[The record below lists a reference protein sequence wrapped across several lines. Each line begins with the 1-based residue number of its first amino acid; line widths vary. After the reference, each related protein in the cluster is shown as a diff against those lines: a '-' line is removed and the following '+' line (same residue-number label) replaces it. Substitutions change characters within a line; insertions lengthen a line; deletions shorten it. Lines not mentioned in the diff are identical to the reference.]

1 MATEGALS
9 TLSRYEALF
18 ELSSEINAA
27 SEILRAGELLA
38 RRIKYVADVYSWRY
52 FSLESQGANSI
63 SARQAMVIDGY
74 RGNAD
79 VEHVPE
85 ERLCSVELS
94 LWSRRRSSFLE
105 GAELEQAKRVL
116 PEQFRK
122 DDIVQ
127 IVVCPR
133 FGGGGL
139 QSMLLFSKRRQPFN
153 ELDVKFLTLASQIFH
168 DKVYLLWEQKKL
180 RDLETAYLQQEIT
193 LRQSEKLATLGKLSA
208 GMAHELN
215 NPAAAAQRSADQ
227 LRGAIRE
234 LDEAQRNL
242 GAAALTEA
250 QSAVLSRVVAS
261 IVDPSNRYAELDALD
276 RSDLEGDIEQW
287 LVERGIHE
295 AWELAPTLA
304 SFGWDPQK
312 LSEIVAPFG
321 TNQLPVV
328 LASLKSGYAAATLVE
343 DIREATRRI
352 SEIVKALRS
361 YTYLDQAPIQ
371 RIDVHDGLDS
381 TLVILRSKLKD
392 GITVRRDYDRT
403 LPQIQAFG
411 TELNQVWTNIID
423 NAVGAMNGAGELVL
437 RTYREDPWVVVEI
450 KDTGPGIPEEIQSKI
465 FDPFFT
471 TKPPGEGTGLGL
483 NISHNIVVQKH
494 HGRIVVHSRPG
505 ETRFV
510 VELPLDL
517 SAVAPQ
523 SGTTEEAR

>member
-27 SEILRAGELLA
+27 TEIERVGELLT

-52 FSLESQGANSI
+52 FSLEREDASSTT
-63 SARQAMVIDGY
+63 ARQAMVIDGY
-74 RGNAD
+74 RGNAG
-79 VEHVPE
+79 VKHIPE
-85 ERLCSVELS
+85 GELCTVELN
-94 LWSRRRSSFLE
+94 LWSRKRSSFVE
-105 GAELEQAKRVL
+105 GAELEEAKRVL

-180 RDLETAYLQQEIT
+180 RDLENAYLQQEIT

-227 LRGAIRE
+227 LRVAIEE

-250 QSAVLSRVVAS
+250 ESAALSRLVAS
-261 IVDPSNRYAELDALD
+261 TIDPGNRSADLDPLS

-287 LVERGIHE
+287 LEEKGVDE
-295 AWELAPTLA
+295 AWELAPALA
-304 SFGWDPQK
+304 SFGWDAQK
-312 LSEIVAPFG
+312 LAEITMPFG
-321 TNQLPVV
+321 ANHLPVI
-328 LASLKSGYAAATLVE
+328 LASLKSGHAASTLVE
-343 DIREATRRI
+343 EIREATRRI
-352 SEIVKALRS
+352 TEIVKALRS
-361 YTYLDQAPIQ
+361 YSYLDQAPIQ
-371 RIDVHDGLDS
+371 RIDVHEGLDS

-392 GITVRRDYDRT
+392 GIAVRRDYDPA

-423 NAVGAMNGAGELVL
+423 NAVAAMNGAGELVL
-437 RTYREDPWVVVEI
+437 RTYREDPWLVVEI
-450 KDTGPGIPEEIQSKI
+450 KDNGPGVPAEIQSRI

-494 HGRIVVHSRPG
+494 HGRIDVHSSPG

-510 VELPLDL
+510 VKLPLDP
-517 SAVAPQ
+517 SAMTPQ
-523 SGTTEEAR
+523 RGTTEEAR